1 MLKSSLCEC
10 SDAYIFVKRDITVVE
25 AGTSDAVRA
34 TGRNNKEAT
43 FKNCAALCITAINN
57 TQEDNVKDLDEV
69 RSLYNI
75 VII

>member
-25 AGTSDAVRA
+25 AGTS
-34 TGRNNKEAT
+34 EAT